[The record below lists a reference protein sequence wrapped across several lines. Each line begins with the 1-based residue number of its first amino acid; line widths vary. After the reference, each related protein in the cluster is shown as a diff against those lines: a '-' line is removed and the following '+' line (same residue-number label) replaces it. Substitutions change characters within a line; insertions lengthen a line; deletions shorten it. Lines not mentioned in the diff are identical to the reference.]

1 MKIAI
6 TGASGE
12 LGRLIVNRLLTKIPA
27 EQIVAL
33 ARTPEKLDDLNI
45 EVRKANYDLPET
57 LTAALNG
64 LDTLMFISGSEV
76 GQRVEQH
83 KNIIKAA
90 QIAGIQYIVYT
101 SLLHA
106 DDSILSLAGEHRETE
121 KLLKDSGI
129 TTTILRN
136 GWYTENYTDS
146 IGFALANGAFLGSAK
161 QGRISSA
168 PRSDYADAAV
178 TVLTTEGH
186 DGKIYELAGDDSY
199 TLSELA
205 QEISKQTNLEI
216 PYTDLSPADYTEVL
230 IKAGLPEPLPEI
242 LPSFDVDA
250 SKDALFDDSR
260 ELSKLIGRPTTSM
273 KESVARVLSAIK

>member
-1 MKIAI
+1 
-6 TGASGE
+6 
-12 LGRLIVNRLLTKIPA
+12 
-27 EQIVAL
+27 
-33 ARTPEKLDDLNI
+33 
-45 EVRKANYDLPET
+45 
-57 LTAALNG
+57 
-64 LDTLMFISGSEV
+64 MFISGSEV

-90 QIAGIQYIVYT
+90 QTAGIQYIVYM

-106 DDSILSLAGEHRETE
+106 DDSVLSLAGAHRETE

-136 GWYTENYTDS
+136 GWYTENYTCS
-146 IGFALANGAFLGSAK
+146 IGFALANGAFLGSEK
-161 QGRISSA
+161 QGRIASA
-168 PRSDYADAAV
+168 PPSDYADAAV
-178 TVLTTEGH
+178 TVLTTESH
-186 DGKIYELAGDDSY
+186 DGKIYELAGDEAY

-230 IKAGLPEPLPEI
+230 LKAGFPESLPEI

-250 SKDALFDDSR
+250 SKDALFDDAR